1 MGKELSLKNYAT
13 LKDVAKLAGTTAATV
28 SYVLNEK
35 EGRYISEETKRKV
48 LSAAQE
54 LDYVKCNGA
63 SSLKG
68 KKRKLIG
75 IMIPQFEN
83 QFFTRIIIAS
93 EAIFVKH
100 GYDLIICNT
109 LDKPEREKA
118 ILNRMVQQRVD
129 GIIITPTA
137 NGSENTALV
146 RRVGMKMVVVDR
158 PLTDVGDFFWVAT
171 NNYGCGSVGA
181 RHLMEK
187 GHRTL
192 GYVGWDSKIKDLD
205 ARREAVLHVAKEFG
219 AQVYVAEGDFS
230 QESGYRLTARLLD
243 SQPDI
248 TAIFFGF
255 NVQALG
261 GIKCLSERKIA
272 IPQQV
277 SVVIIGSPEWVNAG
291 TNDFTHVDMHDLA
304 LGKKAA
310 NLLLAQIQSE
320 GDIPFQH
327 IIQDCSLVEG
337 SSVYDISN
345 RREE

>member
-1 MGKELSLKNYAT
+1 MKNYAT

-35 EGRYISEETKRKV
+35 EGRYISEETKQKV
-48 LSAAQE
+48 LQAVKK
-54 LDYVKCNGA
+54 LDYVKCGGA

-83 QFFTRIIIAS
+83 QFFTRIIISS
-93 EAIFVKH
+93 EEVFVKH

-109 LDKPEREKA
+109 LDQPEREKA

-129 GIIITPTA
+129 GIIITPTKK
-137 NGSENTALV
+137 GTENTSLV

-158 PLTDVGDFFWVAT
+158 PLVGVEDFFWVAT
-171 NNYGCGSVGA
+171 NNPGCGYVGA
-181 RHLMEK
+181 LHLMQK
-187 GHRTL
+187 GHRKI
-192 GYVGWDSKIKDLD
+192 GYVGWDSKIEDLD
-205 ARREAVLHVAKEFG
+205 ARREAALSVAKDFD

-230 QESGYRLTARLLD
+230 SESGYKLTAALLD
-243 SQPDI
+243 EHPDM

-261 GIKCLSERKIA
+261 GIKCIAQRKIA
-272 IPQQV
+272 IPQQL
-277 SVVIIGSPEWVNAG
+277 SVVIIGSPEWITAG
-291 TNDFTHVDMHDLA
+291 TNDFTHVDMNDLD

-310 NLLLAQIQSE
+310 NLLLSQIQSE
-320 GDIPFQH
+320 ETIPFQH
-327 IIQDCSLVEG
+327 IIQNCTLVEG
-337 SSVYDISN
+337 SSVCNISQ